1 MSKPRKFYVNHMTIR
16 VLSEEPL
23 DDIDL
28 ADLNYEVTEGG
39 SVLHTFEVK
48 SRLVTEACM
57 TAQLLDAGS
66 EPGFF
71 RIGEPED

>member
-1 MSKPRKFYVNHMTIR
+1 MSEKKFYVNTMTIR

-28 ADLNYEVTEGG
+28 ADVHYQVTDGDC
-39 SVLHTFEVK
+39 VLQKFEVK
-48 SRLVTEACM
+48 SRLVTEEYMAE
-57 TAQLLDAGS
+57 QLLDAGS

-71 RIGEPED
+71 QIGEPED